1 MWEMTRQ
8 VEYSE
13 RSRRRRSK
21 RDYGWSDYWR
31 MAEIRAEPWKA
42 S

>member
-13 RSRRRRSK
+13 RSRRRSK